1 MVKRKAE
8 EEIRK
13 MWNHGERWLRG
24 ALIGKVMAVKSAEL
38 FASESIQHEAEVLF
52 EIKACCPFIIERFGK
67 ETTTTT
73 DKGDKVYKLLLE
85 YAAGGTLDGLIQR
98 SNGHGLPEA
107 HVKTYTRCILEGL
120 IHIPK
125 CGYIHCDRKPENI
138 LLAPT
143 YSTTTSSFVA
153 KIADFG
159 LSKRSKEKY
168 SGWRGTPRYLSPEAL
183 KVMKQD
189 QSSDI
194 WSLDCIVFEML
205 VGKSSWELKP
215 GCSDR
220 VDILDVT
227 MLDHPRTSRIR
238 AEISYV
244 AGDFLEICLAMRP
257 EKRLTAKELLSHPF
271 VVQPQPIK
279 PALGQAYGI
288 CFLKPS
294 AKYHASVAI
303 ASRIQPTLGF
313 GIRSGV

>member
-1 MVKRKAE
+1 
-8 EEIRK
+8 
-13 MWNHGERWLRG
+13 
-24 ALIGKVMAVKSAEL
+24 MAVKSAQL

-52 EIKACCPFIIERFGK
+52 EIKSCPFIIERFGK

-107 HVKTYTRCILEGL
+107 HVKMYTRCILEGL

-125 CGYIHCDRKPENI
+125 CE
-138 LLAPT
+138 

-189 QSSDI
+189 ESCDI
-194 WSLDCIVFEML
+194 WSLGCIVFEML
-205 VGKSSWELKP
+205 VGKSPWELKP

-227 MLDHPRTSRIR
+227 MLDHLV
-238 AEISYV
+238 E
-244 AGDFLEICLAMRP
+244 
-257 EKRLTAKELLSHPF
+257 
-271 VVQPQPIK
+271 
-279 PALGQAYGI
+279 
-288 CFLKPS
+288 
-294 AKYHASVAI
+294 
-303 ASRIQPTLGF
+303 
-313 GIRSGV
+313 